1 MMSTDYANGPDFYP
15 GWSYRLIGLTRGAR
29 CYLSGCGMLSVS
41 WLYASVYLIVVSM
54 CQLRSSYLGA
64 GCTQIRM
71 WSFMLQQLATQ
82 TNVYLLLH
90 SVSLM
95 EAR

>member
-1 MMSTDYANGPDFYP
+1 MSTDYANGPDFYR
-15 GWSYRLIGLTRGAR
+15 GWSYRLTGLTRGAR
-29 CYLSGCGMLSVS
+29 CYLSGCGR
-41 WLYASVYLIVVSM
+41 LYASVYLIVASM

-71 WSFMLQQLATQ
+71 WSFMLQQPATQ